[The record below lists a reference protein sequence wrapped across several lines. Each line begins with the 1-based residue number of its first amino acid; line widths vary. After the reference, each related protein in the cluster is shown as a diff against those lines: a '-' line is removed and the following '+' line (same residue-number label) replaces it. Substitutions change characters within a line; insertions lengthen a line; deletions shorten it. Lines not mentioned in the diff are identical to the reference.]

1 MAGILQLRRGLKST
15 YISEGTNLAEA
26 FFVTE
31 NTDGSAISPN
41 TLIVGVSGSVG
52 DDVMTLA
59 KLSLANK
66 DNTYA
71 DYNSGSFWITG
82 DYTGSNALIHRHLI
96 VSGNTYMEGDLHLE
110 GHLFLG
116 SGSDD
121 DVVRVQSEFSGSLI
135 PDNDLTGS
143 LTADADTSY
152 YTLGNDAKRWK
163 NLFLQSNSATGSNAN
178 GFISA
183 SHIDLT
189 GR

>member
-82 DYTGSNALIHRHLI
+82 DYTGSNMILSDNAII
-96 VSGNTYMEGDLHLE
+96 SGSVFIEKDLHL
-110 GHLFLG
+110 
-116 SGSDD
+116 
-121 DVVRVQSEFSGSLI
+121 
-135 PDNDLTGS
+135 
-143 LTADADTSY
+143 
-152 YTLGNDAKRWK
+152 
-163 NLFLQSNSATGSNAN
+163 
-178 GFISA
+178 
-183 SHIDLT
+183 
-189 GR
+189 

>member
-82 DYTGSNALIHRHLI
+82 DYTGSNMILSDNAII
-96 VSGNTYMEGDLHLE
+96 SGSVFIEKDLHLE
-110 GHLFLG
+110 GHLYLG
-116 SGSDD
+116 SGSDGD
-121 DVVRVQSEFSGSLI
+121 IVKIQS
-135 PDNDLTGS
+135 
-143 LTADADTSY
+143 
-152 YTLGNDAKRWK
+152 
-163 NLFLQSNSATGSNAN
+163 
-178 GFISA
+178 
-183 SHIDLT
+183 
-189 GR
+189 